1 MNFNNNEMRMLT
13 REEVFGSQ
21 KIDIIDK
28 MGTKCAVS
36 DFAILLGANVS
47 DQEFALN
54 NTSLKSRTTTWFL
67 ASQMKMGVAFTINT
81 DGHVKWTSPTNRFPA
96 IRPVLEYQTFS
107 DELGKNSKEIS
118 MPLEI
123 EFGEYPQYAVSPCLA
138 QQLEASFL
146 TGNLQT
152 TGKTYTI
159 DARKINEFSLP
170 FAPQIYLEYTYNG
183 KKYIRTKYTNPTSYK
198 LTNGQIYHE
207 GDLVWLEVSP
217 LKWLLSPKSQ
227 LLISKTSIVSGIRFN
242 GFNQT
247 QNFSDSETYQ
257 YLNTY
262 LIKDIM
268 SSNLKKDLETSK
280 LLEEQAKLEEMVRF
294 YQEKLRQTTEELNN
308 LKYGRLF
315 SQNTSLPVM
324 PFNDTD
330 DYQENNGLELKRKR

>member
-81 DGHVKWTSPTNRFPA
+81 DGHVKWTSPTDRFPA

-107 DELGKNSKEIS
+107 DKLVKNSKEIS

-123 EFGEYPQYAVSPCLA
+123 EFGEYPQYAVSHCLA

-159 DARKINEFSLP
+159 DARKTNEFSLP

-183 KKYIRTKYTNPTSYK
+183 
-198 LTNGQIYHE
+198 
-207 GDLVWLEVSP
+207 
-217 LKWLLSPKSQ
+217 
-227 LLISKTSIVSGIRFN
+227 
-242 GFNQT
+242 
-247 QNFSDSETYQ
+247 
-257 YLNTY
+257 
-262 LIKDIM
+262 
-268 SSNLKKDLETSK
+268 
-280 LLEEQAKLEEMVRF
+280 
-294 YQEKLRQTTEELNN
+294 
-308 LKYGRLF
+308 
-315 SQNTSLPVM
+315 
-324 PFNDTD
+324 
-330 DYQENNGLELKRKR
+330 